1 MKKNVGAGILILACF
16 VLGYFITKGLSY
28 RKLKSDQD
36 TLNQIEIDR
45 EIIRDSI
52 FHYSELEQKHR
63 DSAQFYHE
71 KVGSS
76 FQKYAAVMADSALW
90 DSLRAKYSR
99 DLTEK
104 IRSGSTGQ
112 RDPLR
117 IP

>member
-1 MKKNVGAGILILACF
+1 MKKNVAAIILILACL
-16 VLGYFITKGLSY
+16 VLGYYIARGLTH
-28 RKLKSDQD
+28 RNTGGGQD
-36 TLNQIEIDR
+36 TLINSETDR
-45 EIIRDSI
+45 ELIRDSI
-52 FHYSELEQKHR
+52 FQYSEQEQLHR

-71 KVGSS
+71 KVGTS

-99 DLTEK
+99 DLKDK

-112 RDPLR
+112 RDPVR